1 MIGRK
6 GRLVRVGNFGT
17 YFGRLGK
24 IGKRCMIGRKG
35 RLGRVGIFGIYF
47 GRLGIFGI

>member
-6 GRLVRVGNFGT
+6 N
-17 YFGRLGK
+17 
-24 IGKRCMIGRKG
+24 

-47 GRLGIFGI
+47 DFGRLGNLIFNFLS